1 MLKKIDIGYEVKEL
15 NEQGFLSGYASVF
28 DVEDHYGDVI
38 AKGAFKKSLSAARKE
53 KRTPAM
59 LWQHKSDEP
68 IGVWDTF
75 EEDDRGLV
83 TSGRL
88 ALDTQRG
95 AEAYALLKMGAIRG
109 LSIGFNTI
117 NSKIDSDTKKRIIT
131 EIDLWETSLV
141 TFPANPQAMVGSVR
155 GALNEGRLPTPREF
169 EEFLRDEG
177 FSFKQAKAI
186 VARGL
191 GAAQLRDDVDDGDR
205 YAAEDL
211 LLKILK
217 GKRS

>member
-1 MLKKIDIGYEVKEL
+1 MLSRRDIGFEVKEL
-15 NEQGFLSGYASVF
+15 DEQGLLSGYASVF
-28 DVEDHYGDVI
+28 GNEDLCGDII
-38 AKGAFKKSLSAARKE
+38 AKGAFKKSLSAAKKAGRM
-53 KRTPAM
+53 PAM
-59 LWQHKSDEP
+59 LWQHDTREP
-68 IGVWDTF
+68 IGVWDKF
-75 EEDDRGLV
+75 EEDDHGLMAN
-83 TSGRL
+83 GRL
-88 ALDTQRG
+88 VLETQRG
-95 AEAYALLKMGAIRG
+95 AEAYALLKAGAIRG

-117 NSKIDSDTKKRIIT
+117 NSKIDADTKQRTLT